1 VEIDLKRRVE
11 VGEVATVV
19 RLFEKATREVDRAGT
34 IEPRQ
39 QVGRYRRDRRDRP
52 DFGGSPARA
61 AYARPMAVQLNHTIV
76 AARDKRE
83 SATFLSEIL
92 GLPAPVPFGP
102 FLVVQADNG
111 VSLDFAD
118 GDDEVRPQHY
128 AFLIS
133 EDEFDQVYAR
143 VTGRNLTIWPHPWK
157 ADEGQINHNDGGRGF
172 YFEDPSGH
180 FLEVLTRPYGS
191 GGR

>member
-1 VEIDLKRRVE
+1 
-11 VGEVATVV
+11 
-19 RLFEKATREVDRAGT
+19 
-34 IEPRQ
+34 
-39 QVGRYRRDRRDRP
+39 
-52 DFGGSPARA
+52 
-61 AYARPMAVQLNHTIV
+61 MAVQLNHTIV
-76 AARDKRE
+76 AARDKHE

-92 GLPAPVPFGP
+92 GLPAPVAFGH

-118 GDDEVRPQHY
+118 DGGEVRPQHY

-143 VTGRNLTIWPHPWK
+143 VQERGLTIWPNPWK
-157 ADEGQINHNDGGRGF
+157 GHEGQINHNDGGRGF

-180 FLEVLTRPYGS
+180 FLEVLTKPYGS
-191 GGR
+191 GS